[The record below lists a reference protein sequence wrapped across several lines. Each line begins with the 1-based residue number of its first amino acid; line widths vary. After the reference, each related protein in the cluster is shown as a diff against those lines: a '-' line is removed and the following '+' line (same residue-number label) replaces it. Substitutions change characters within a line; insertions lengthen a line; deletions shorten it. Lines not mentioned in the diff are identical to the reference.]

1 MSGEARASDPRERL
15 RAIESSIED
24 LGRVAD
30 PRSLAGAQALV
41 GAVLALHADGM
52 ARVLE
57 IVRAKAAAGAC
68 GEGTLV
74 DALAADDLVAS
85 LLLLHGLHPMPLE
98 QRVRAAL
105 AKVAPVGWTLEL
117 TGADG
122 GIVRVAARRLP
133 GGDSRRTPSAEQ
145 VKALVEEAVEEAA
158 PDAEGLEVTAPG
170 EDRLQG
176 FVPVARLTAPRS
188 AEGGAP

>member
-1 MSGEARASDPRERL
+1 MSGKAGASDPRERL

-57 IVRAKAAAGAC
+57 IVGATAGRA
-68 GEGTLV
+68 GEGSLLE
-74 DALAADDLVAS
+74 ALAADDLVAS
-85 LLLLHGLHPMPLE
+85 LLLLHGLHPVPLE

-105 AKVAPVGWTLEL
+105 TKIAPVGWALEL
-117 TGADG
+117 TGAEG
-122 GIVRVAARRLP
+122 GVVRIAAERLP
-133 GGDSRRTPSAEQ
+133 GADSKRTPKTEQ
-145 VKALVEEAVEEAA
+145 VKALVAEAVEEAA
-158 PDAEGLEVTAPG
+158 PDAESLDVTAHG
-170 EDRLQG
+170 EDPLEG
-176 FVPVARLTAPRS
+176 FVPLERLTAARS
-188 AEGGAP
+188 AQGGAP

>member
-1 MSGEARASDPRERL
+1 MSGDARASDPRERL

-24 LGRVAD
+24 LSRVAD

-52 ARVLE
+52 ARLLE
-57 IVRAKAAAGAC
+57 IVRAKGG
-68 GEGTLV
+68 GEGGEGALL

-85 LLLLHGLHPMPLE
+85 LLLLHGLHPMPLD

-105 AKVAPVGWTLEL
+105 AKVAPVGWALEL
-117 TGADG
+117 TGAEG
-122 GIVRVAARRLP
+122 GVVRVAARRLP
-133 GGDSRRTPSAEQ
+133 GDDSRRTPSAQQ

-158 PDAEGLEVTAPG
+158 PDAEGLEVTSQG
-170 EDRLQG
+170 EEPLQG
-176 FVPVARLTAPRS
+176 FVPVARLTAPRA